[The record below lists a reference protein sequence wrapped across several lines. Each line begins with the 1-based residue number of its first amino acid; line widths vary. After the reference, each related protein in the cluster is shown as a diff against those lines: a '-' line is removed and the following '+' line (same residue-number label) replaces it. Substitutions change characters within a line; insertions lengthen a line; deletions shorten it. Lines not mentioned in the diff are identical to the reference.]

1 LLLILIRKKY
11 SKSGVKLPITSPVSE
26 NHFLEKNVSGKTIA
40 GCENVNGIFSY
51 IRFVYGVVL
60 KLAITFRG
68 FASVVMPANC
78 VLSAK
83 IKYFR
88 EERSSIQEKT
98 SNSAKP
104 LLVLRRV

>member
-1 LLLILIRKKY
+1 MLYRQILQ
-11 SKSGVKLPITSPVSE
+11 SFVVKC
-26 NHFLEKNVSGKTIA
+26 G
-40 GCENVNGIFSY
+40 
-51 IRFVYGVVL
+51 
-60 KLAITFRG
+60 ITFRG
-68 FASVVMPANC
+68 FATVAMPANC

-104 LLVLRRV
+104 LLQEVFLRKLDNAT